1 MFWVSEA
8 ACGFCDGQIMCCV
21 SSSRK
26 ALYRDARCS
35 YFYSGEITGGRLRL
49 DRGMAIFKVESAS
62 ISKQNTLFLGM
73 EREGGQLVDTKVH
86 VFYGV

>member
-1 MFWVSEA
+1 M
-8 ACGFCDGQIMCCV
+8 
-21 SSSRK
+21 
-26 ALYRDARCS
+26 
-35 YFYSGEITGGRLRL
+35 GGRLRL

-73 EREGGQLVDTKVH
+73 ERKGGQLVDTKVH